1 MLLVAITIMGC
12 DEGQIGL
19 DEVDTSSDSQV
30 VISEGPVEGGQIIL
44 PLTTFNTLNPL
55 RTQNQH
61 YFHFSKLIF
70 EGLFEFN
77 NDLNL
82 EEQLADSYKINEDGT
97 VVEVKLKDNVFWHD
111 GEKLKAEDIIFTI
124 DTIKYA
130 KDDSS
135 YGEMFLES
143 FGVYQS
149 VNIGKI
155 IKASA
160 LDDRNIIIE
169 FDSGIS
175 NALEILTFPIIPKHV
190 FTTGRPNNA
199 DFLKAL
205 ETNNYKVVGTGPY
218 KFDSYDKMKQ
228 IILRSNENFREGK
241 PYIDEI
247 IGRVI
252 GREKDILTA
261 FETGQINMATTLDV
275 DWEKYNQNP
284 RINTLEYISPNYEFI
299 GFNFTREIFSGE
311 EGQVLRKAIAY
322 GINRQRIIETVYLGH
337 GTQIDVPI
345 HPNSWLLSE
354 DANSFGYNL
363 NQAKAELK
371 KIGWEDRDGD
381 GLLEDINGENMS
393 LKILTNSY
401 NLMRQKTAEMIRE
414 DLQELGIIVTI
425 ESEYE
430 KASIDQEEFQEEW
443 LEIKEQLNKGEYDI
457 ILLGWQLSVIPELS
471 FAFHSSRISSNTNF
485 IRYSNEEMDYIL
497 EEIFSEGNR
506 MKKKGLY
513 EKLQKHIV
521 TDLPYVSLFFK
532 NNALLVDS
540 KVIGDLN
547 PIFINP
553 YKGIEK
559 SYIQKSSNN
568 CRSGGTADAV
578 A

>member
-149 VNIGKI
+149 VNIGNI

-559 SYIQKSSNN
+559 SYIPKEFQ
-568 CRSGGTADAV
+568 
-578 A
+578 

>member
-559 SYIQKSSNN
+559 SYIPKEFQ
-568 CRSGGTADAV
+568 
-578 A
+578 

>member
-1 MLLVAITIMGC
+1 MKYKKTFLLITIILLVAIATMGC

-19 DEVDTSSDSQV
+19 DEVETSNDSQV
-30 VISEGPVEGGQIIL
+30 AISEGPVEGGQIIL

-97 VVEVKLKDNVFWHD
+97 VVEVKLKDNVLWHD
-111 GEKLKAEDIIFTI
+111 GEKLKAEDVIFTI

-135 YGEMFLES
+135 YGEMFLET

-149 VNIGKI
+149 ANIGNI

-228 IILRSNENFREGK
+228 IILQSNENFREGK

-252 GREKDILTA
+252 GTEKDILTA

-275 DWEKYNQNP
+275 DWEKYNQNS

-299 GFNFTREIFSGE
+299 GFNFSKEIFSGE

-354 DANSFGYNL
+354 DANSFGYNF

-371 KIGWEDRDGD
+371 KIGWEDKDGD
-381 GLLEDINGENMS
+381 GLLEDVNGENMS
-393 LKILTNSY
+393 LNILTNSY
-401 NLMRQKTAEMIRE
+401 NLMRQKTAEMIKE
-414 DLQELGIIVTI
+414 DLQRLGIIVTI

-430 KASIDQEEFQEEW
+430 KSSIDKEEFQEEW
-443 LEIKEQLNKGEYDI
+443 LEINEQLNKGEYDI

-471 FAFHSSRISSNTNF
+471 FAFHSSKISSNTNF
-485 IRYSNEEMDYIL
+485 IKYSNEDMDYIL

-540 KVIGDLN
+540 KLLVI
-547 PIFINP
+547 
-553 YKGIEK
+553 
-559 SYIQKSSNN
+559 
-568 CRSGGTADAV
+568 
-578 A
+578 